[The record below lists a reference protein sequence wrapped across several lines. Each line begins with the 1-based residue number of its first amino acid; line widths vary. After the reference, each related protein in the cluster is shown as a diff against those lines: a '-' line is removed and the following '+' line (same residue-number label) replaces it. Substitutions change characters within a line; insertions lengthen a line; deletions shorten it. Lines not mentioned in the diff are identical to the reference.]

1 MTNSP
6 KKSCAGLIILLV
18 SGIIGFI
25 SVIMMALTILTPEI
39 FNGWSLQL
47 YRDYVKATDIIAI
60 VASLLSIIGVGVFIA
75 EYRGHTP

>member
-1 MTNSP
+1 
-6 KKSCAGLIILLV
+6 
-18 SGIIGFI
+18 
-25 SVIMMALTILTPEI
+25 MMALTILTPEI